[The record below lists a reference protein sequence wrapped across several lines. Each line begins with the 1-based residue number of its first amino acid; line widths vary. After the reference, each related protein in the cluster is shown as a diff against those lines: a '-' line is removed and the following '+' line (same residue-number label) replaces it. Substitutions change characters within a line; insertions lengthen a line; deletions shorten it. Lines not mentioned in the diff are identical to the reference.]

1 MRRARMRPRPIRCG
15 SRTARGGRMG
25 MSATGTCRAMPSRIL
40 PAATREEAF
49 ASFAR
54 LVQNFLPGRDLV
66 ASIEEAKEERTA
78 QQRKALFAAAYGPL
92 MEAMGLRGD
101 RDKNELHEMFCGE
114 YWGWRDHGLVR
125 RPVRTTTTDEHG
137 RRDVISIRQQMAFYA
152 FIQQRAAEGGYDVP
166 DPDKE
171 WFRKAEREE
180 ELERQSQRIA

>member
-1 MRRARMRPRPIRCG
+1 
-15 SRTARGGRMG
+15 
-25 MSATGTCRAMPSRIL
+25 MPSRIL
-40 PAATREEAF
+40 PSDTREEAF

-54 LVQNFLPGRDLV
+54 LVQNFMPGRDLV
-66 ASIEEAKEERTA
+66 VTVEEVKEERTA
-78 QQRKALFAAAYGPL
+78 QQRKGLFKVAYGSL
-92 MEAMGLRGD
+92 MEAMGLRGE
-101 RDKNELHEMFCGE
+101 RDKQELHEMFCGE
-114 YWGWRDHGLVR
+114 YFGWRDYGLVR

-180 ELERQSQRIA
+180 ELEQQARRNA